1 MGERNERA
9 HRWPG
14 IGLIRTS
21 HWIHFYHPPWIVHP
35 ESRSSRVSPD
45 FHESASSEIGSR
57 LGTITFEPVTIT
69 LPRFTFDHWSAK
81 RNCETNCQF
90 LIIKNWSREINKNNQ
105 EQKNWEY
112 GVCFV
117 EKFFPVIENRVSII
131 LDNRFRSRRIIK
143 KQLQESIIGNF
154 SCQNLEKQKKRKL
167 CVINSWT
174 RWFDRIKSAYS
185 RIGEDEKTVSKTI
198 KLYYLGDSFTSRR
211 RIPGDYYRGSN
222 ARGLTW
228 QTINCL
234 RSLEYDNAVTV
245 VNRSKIRVT
254 LGVIE
259 YDPVERE
266 NIRRI
271 Q

>member
-35 ESRSSRVSPD
+35 ESRSSRVPPD

-131 LDNRFRSRRIIK
+131 LDNRFRWNNK
-143 KQLQESIIGNF
+143 KATAREYHWKFFLSKFRKAKKKKTVCNKFLDSLIRSN
-154 SCQNLEKQKKRKL
+154 KKRL
-167 CVINSWT
+167 FPN
-174 RWFDRIKSAYS
+174 
-185 RIGEDEKTVSKTI
+185 
-198 KLYYLGDSFTSRR
+198 RR
-211 RIPGDYYRGSN
+211 R
-222 ARGLTW
+222 
-228 QTINCL
+228 
-234 RSLEYDNAVTV
+234 
-245 VNRSKIRVT
+245 
-254 LGVIE
+254 
-259 YDPVERE
+259 RE
-266 NIRRI
+266 DGI
-271 Q
+271 